1 MDGSR
6 ATETRTI
13 LLVEDNAAD
22 ARKLERTLYALVEHV
37 HVAQVRTGMEALAYV
52 QHRQHYESAPTPELV
67 ILDLH
72 LPGIGGL
79 DVLAQLKSDEAT
91 RRIPVLVLS
100 ATYDPHDI
108 DRAYDAH
115 ANAFIPKPMGM
126 EASTRL
132 VTAIRDFWLGPVTL
146 ASAEH

>member
-1 MDGSR
+1 MEI
-6 ATETRTI
+6 AQVPATRTI

-22 ARKLERTLYALVEHV
+22 ARKLERTLYALVDHV
-37 HVAQVRTGMEALAYV
+37 RVTQVRTGMEALANL
-52 QHRQHYESAPTPELV
+52 QRRAQYESAPTPDLV

-72 LPGIGGL
+72 LPGISGL
-79 DVLAQLKSDEAT
+79 DVLGQLKSDQAT

-100 ATYDPHDI
+100 ATYDSNDI

-115 ANAFIPKPMGM
+115 ANAFIPKPMGLA
-126 EASTRL
+126 ASTQL

-146 ASAEH
+146 AGANR

>member
-1 MDGSR
+1 MDDSQASG
-6 ATETRTI
+6 TRTI

-22 ARKLERTLYALVEHV
+22 ARKLERTLYALVDNV
-37 HVAQVRTGMEALAYV
+37 HVAQVRTGMEALAYL
-52 QHRQHYESAPTPELV
+52 QRRLHYESAPTPELV

-72 LPGIGGL
+72 LPGISGL
-79 DVLAQLKSDEAT
+79 DVLGQLKSDEAT

-100 ATYDPHDI
+100 ATYDPNDVQ
-108 DRAYDAH
+108 RAYDAH

-126 EASTRL
+126 EASAQL

-146 ASAEH
+146 AGAEH